1 MIKVT
6 ADFLIDRRKRIWE
19 KYQDIKR
26 DERFV
31 QAVCIEILNN
41 KNLRQEVL
49 DYPEKLI
56 ELTFNVVD
64 KNKKLIPFFLN
75 NVQHSFIDTLN
86 KAIQDY
92 KDGLITNIS
101 ILILKGRQQGFTT
114 LITAIQLARTITRH
128 NFEGL
133 TLADKSTNT
142 EAIFQNKAKFVYS
155 RLPECIKPT
164 EKYNSKK
171 QLLFEKLNSSWAVE
185 TATKEVG
192 RSRTI
197 NFFHGSECAFW
208 KDGIANIQASL
219 GEAFTKDSIKIYE
232 TTANGFNDYRTMWN
246 SGEHINCFYEWW
258 LTPEYRLNFE
268 TKNRR
273 TKFLNDIYR
282 VNDWIHQRLKWLLE
296 EKGLDENQLYWYYKK
311 YNGYIDKEL
320 IKQEYPCTPEEAFIS
335 SGKCYFNKD
344 VIIEQI
350 DKLEKIKNFGVLKQG
365 YFTYDIAYDGH
376 ADKKTVSNIKWVDD
390 PTGPIKIFKD
400 VEKGVPYVLGGDT
413 AGEGSDANTATVIDN
428 SNDKIVAT
436 LHQKQDETTYTLQVY
451 CLGRYFND
459 ALVGLETNYSTY
471 PTKMLSEE
479 YKYPNLYIREKVDDY
494 TGKLYK
500 SFGFETNKKT
510 RPLILANLQRIIN
523 EEIEKI
529 TDIDILRE
537 ALVFIKNEKGRAEA
551 QEGCHDDRIMGTA
564 ITYEISGQQS
574 TVRKED
580 EIKREMDKF
589 LSFDRDFYS
598 DFDDDEITPI

>member
-6 ADFLIDRRKRIWE
+6 AEFLIDRRKRIWE

-31 QAVCIEILNN
+31 QAVCFEIINN

-86 KAIQDY
+86 KAIEDY
-92 KDGLITNIS
+92 EKGLITNIS

-114 LITAIQLARTITRH
+114 LITAYQLARTITRH

-133 TLADKSTNT
+133 TLADKSTNS
-142 EAIFQNKAKFVYS
+142 EAIFQNKAKFIYN

-164 EKYNSKK
+164 EKFNSKK

-185 TATKEVG
+185 TATGDVG

-208 KDGIANIQASL
+208 RDGIASIQASL

-232 TTANGFNDYRTMWN
+232 TTANGFNDYRTMWR

-258 LTPEYRLNFE
+258 LTSEYRLNFE

-365 YFTYDIAYDGH
+365 YFTYDIIYDGH

-479 YKYPNLYIREKVDDY
+479 YKYPNLYIREKADDY

-523 EEIEKI
+523 EEIDKI

-580 EIKREMDKF
+580 EIKKEMDKF

>member
-1 MIKVT
+1 MIKIT

-19 KYQDIKR
+19 KYHEIKR
-26 DERFV
+26 DDEFV
-31 QAVCIEILNN
+31 LACCLEIIKN
-41 KNLRQEVL
+41 KNLRNEIIMN
-49 DYPEKLI
+49 PEKLI
-56 ELTFNVVD
+56 ELTFTVVD
-64 KNKKLIPFFLN
+64 KSKKVVPFFLN
-75 NVQHSFIDTLN
+75 NVQHSFMNTLN
-86 KAIQDY
+86 NAIKDY
-92 KDGLITNIS
+92 QEGLITNIS
-101 ILILKGRQQGFTT
+101 VLVLKGRQQGFTT
-114 LITAIQLARTITRH
+114 LITAYQLARTITRH

-133 TLADKSTNT
+133 TLADKSSNT
-142 EAIFQNKAKFVYS
+142 EAIFQNKAKFIYN
-155 RLPECIKPT
+155 RLPDCIKPT
-164 EKYNSKK
+164 EKFNSKR
-171 QLLFEKLNSSWAVE
+171 QLLFDKLNSSWAVD
-185 TATKEVG
+185 TATDQVG

-208 KDGIANIQASL
+208 RDGISKIQASL
-219 GEAFTKDSIKIYE
+219 GETFTKDSIKIYE

-258 LTPEYRLNFE
+258 LTDEYRLNFE

-282 VNDWIHQRLKWLLE
+282 VSDWIHQRLKWLKD

-320 IKQEYPCTPEEAFIS
+320 IKQEYPCTPEEAFIA

-350 DKLEKIKNFGVLKQG
+350 DKLERIENLGVVKQG
-365 YFTYDIAYDGH
+365 YFTYDIKYDGH
-376 ADKKTVSNIKWVDD
+376 ADKKTVLNIKWVDD

-413 AGEGSDANTATVIDN
+413 AGDGSDANTATVIDN

-436 LHQKQDETTYTLQVY
+436 LHQKKDETTYTLQVY
-451 CLGRYFND
+451 CLGCYFNN
-459 ALVGLETNYSTY
+459 ALIGLETNFSTY

-479 YKYPNLYIREKVDDY
+479 YRYTNLYVREKPDDY

-564 ITYEISGQQS
+564 IAYEISNQQS
-574 TVRKED
+574 TVRKD
-580 EIKREMDKF
+580 EEKKEQFNKMQ
-589 LSFDRDFYS
+589 SFDSDFYN
-598 DFDDDEITPI
+598 DYYDEITPI